1 MRGACF
7 SSDLTPPG
15 TAYGHSDALSHLQTA
30 EPDPGLP
37 HACGTMPCPPVWAA
51 HSPREGRV
59 RPQRGS
65 AWTTARLCAALRGF
79 AQNRCAAQVRAGVC
93 RTRVAAQRRGSAL
106 ANHRR
111 ARREDERSGAG
122 RVRHQVVA
130 GHGYLLRLVRVADH
144 EESQVRSSRRRTS
157 STRTPVRSPQGRRA
171 GRGPARR
178 AAPARAGS

>member
-93 RTRVAAQRRGSAL
+93 RTRAAAQRRGSAL

-144 EESQVRSSRRRTS
+144 EEPGALVAPPDELDADTGAVTPGASSRSRTS
-157 STRTPVRSPQGRRA
+157 AASCSSSGR
-171 GRGPARR
+171 
-178 AAPARAGS
+178 